1 MTAITPLI
9 HSQDHYNRLLLSHVR
24 PESWANPRPAGKYNL
39 VVIGAGTAGLVSAA
53 GASGLGAKVALIERN
68 LMGGDCLNF
77 GCVPSKA
84 LIRASSVR
92 NEIGSAARFGINQ
105 SGACTVDFERVMERI
120 RRLRSEISHHD
131 SVQRFQQL
139 GIDVFLGEG
148 RFAGRNKIEVEGKLL
163 KFSKAV
169 IATGARPAVP
179 KIPGLTEAGF
189 LNNETIFDLTT
200 QPASMA
206 IIGGGPIGCELAQAF
221 ARLGTRVTIIE
232 INQQL
237 LPREDPEAVE
247 ILKDSLERDK
257 IDVRLGSR
265 VTEVILSRPG
275 VRKLMITSNE
285 KKESL
290 EVDQIFV
297 GVGRIPNVENLG
309 LESAGID
316 FDRRGIRV
324 DDHLRTTNPSVFAAG
339 DISLSNKF
347 THAADAAARIVIQN
361 ALFKGRKKVS
371 RLMIPRCTYTSPEI
385 AHVGLTVE
393 EAREKGVRSNSFQ
406 TKFSDVDRAVLDGA
420 KEGFVKIHVKKGTDR
435 IIGATIVGR
444 DAGNLISE
452 ITSAM
457 VGGIGLGKMAEV
469 IHPYPTTAEAIKK
482 TADAFNRTRLTPR
495 VKWVFDRWLSWSR

>member
-1 MTAITPLI
+1 
-9 HSQDHYNRLLLSHVR
+9 
-24 PESWANPRPAGKYNL
+24 
-39 VVIGAGTAGLVSAA
+39 
-53 GASGLGAKVALIERN
+53 
-68 LMGGDCLNF
+68 
-77 GCVPSKA
+77 
-84 LIRASSVR
+84 
-92 NEIGSAARFGINQ
+92 
-105 SGACTVDFERVMERI
+105 
-120 RRLRSEISHHD
+120 
-131 SVQRFQQL
+131 
-139 GIDVFLGEG
+139 
-148 RFAGRNKIEVEGKLL
+148 
-163 KFSKAV
+163 
-169 IATGARPAVP
+169 
-179 KIPGLTEAGF
+179 
-189 LNNETIFDLTT
+189 
-200 QPASMA
+200 
-206 IIGGGPIGCELAQAF
+206 
-221 ARLGTRVTIIE
+221 
-232 INQQL
+232 
-237 LPREDPEAVE
+237 
-247 ILKDSLERDK
+247 
-257 IDVRLGSR
+257 
-265 VTEVILSRPG
+265 
-275 VRKLMITSNE
+275 MITSNE

-393 EAREKGVRSNSFQ
+393 EAKKRGVRPNSFQ